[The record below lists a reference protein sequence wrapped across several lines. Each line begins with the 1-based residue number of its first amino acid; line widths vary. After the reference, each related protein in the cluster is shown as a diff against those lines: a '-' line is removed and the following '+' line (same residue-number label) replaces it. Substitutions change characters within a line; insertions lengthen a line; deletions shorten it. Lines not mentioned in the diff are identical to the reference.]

1 MHSGTCSFS
10 KVVISFPKRMSGL
23 QALQIMSLPIVPTYP
38 NLLLDNIWSIQFEH
52 GMTTRWRC
60 TSAKISMKGKAD
72 WSLCFKIGL
81 VLLVTKTK
89 YPKRPILR
97 TAFTHTWPPCLS
109 SASLPCFGV
118 AEFLVGALGHLE
130 EKMCLCGLFF
140 QSFLKVCYRGL
151 LSRVRSV
158 NTRSSC

>member
-38 NLLLDNIWSIQFEH
+38 NLFLDNIWSIQFEH

-81 VLLVTKTK
+81 VLLVTKTQ
-89 YPKRPILR
+89 YPKGPFWEQPSLTLDLHACPQHPYLALEWQSPWLEHLDTKKKNVLGINQ
-97 TAFTHTWPPCLS
+97 WMYLS
-109 SASLPCFGV
+109 FDSKIFCSGEPEAAVS
-118 AEFLVGALGHLE
+118 
-130 EKMCLCGLFF
+130 
-140 QSFLKVCYRGL
+140 
-151 LSRVRSV
+151 
-158 NTRSSC
+158 

>member
-1 MHSGTCSFS
+1 
-10 KVVISFPKRMSGL
+10 MSEL

-38 NLLLDNIWSIQFEH
+38 NLFLDNIWSIQFEH

-81 VLLVTKTK
+81 VLLVTKTQ

-118 AEFLVGALGHLE
+118 AESLVGALGHLE
-130 EKMCLCGLFF
+130 KKMSLVLINGCPSPLLLRYSVQENLKL
-140 QSFLKVCYRGL
+140 QSP
-151 LSRVRSV
+151 RVEDGMKTYESTLV
-158 NTRSSC
+158 HNNTS

>member
-1 MHSGTCSFS
+1 MHTGTCSFS

-72 WSLCFKIGL
+72 WSLCFKQ
-81 VLLVTKTK
+81 
-89 YPKRPILR
+89 
-97 TAFTHTWPPCLS
+97 
-109 SASLPCFGV
+109 
-118 AEFLVGALGHLE
+118 AL
-130 EKMCLCGLFF
+130 
-140 QSFLKVCYRGL
+140 SFLWQKLNTQKAHFDNSLHSHLTSMPVLSILTL
-151 LSRVRSV
+151 LWSGRVLGWSTWTLRRKNVPGINQWIYLYFDSKIFF
-158 NTRSSC
+158 SGEPEAAFS

>member
-1 MHSGTCSFS
+1 
-10 KVVISFPKRMSGL
+10 MSEL

-38 NLLLDNIWSIQFEH
+38 NLFLDNIWSIQFEH

-81 VLLVTKTK
+81 VLLVTKTQ

-118 AEFLVGALGHLE
+118 AESLVGALGHLE
-130 EKMCLCGLFF
+130 EKMYLYGLFSTVF
-140 QSFLKVCYRGL
+140 WKFVIVWSNVFKALQHKFYFSKNGM
-151 LSRVRSV
+151 
-158 NTRSSC
+158 